1 MILSLLLGCSP
12 DPLLASIQLAEGVST
27 VVELSLDEDL
37 SSLDEA
43 WVVFGAVDGS
53 SRRLGLPL
61 SGPQA
66 GRLDLVGFKPET
78 AVQVQV
84 FALDGGR
91 ELQSELLRI
100 DTGSVPAWLPT
111 LYVESDD
118 GAPHFDGGTLLTS
131 IVTSPPAAV
140 LIDADGDYLWWT
152 ELGET
157 RQVARVRLSRDGLG
171 VVALPVNMGEESLRG
186 LIFAPWDGGEQV
198 DTDVG
203 TPHHDFVVLEDGTLG
218 LIYPDRRMV
227 DGQELSGDVL
237 VERSV
242 DGSEVEIWNAWDQLD
257 PAVDLPTLEDEGAWT
272 HANHL
277 LYDAVADEWLLGL
290 HGIRSI
296 VRLAR
301 DGSGIQ
307 TMLGGARSDYRD
319 GDGQPIELLGHHAFE
334 LTDSGIVLFENGAG
348 EDPTSRLLELSLDE
362 ASGLAEQV
370 WEYRP
375 QPELYNFALGGV
387 DRLEGGDTVTTFSV
401 NGRIDEV
408 APDGSLRWRLSAG
421 LGGTFG
427 YVEVVR
433 LPGQD

>member
-1 MILSLLLGCSP
+1 MILFLLLGCRP
-12 DPLLASIQLAEGVST
+12 DPLLASLQLAEGVST
-27 VVELSLDEDL
+27 VVELSLGEDPAD
-37 SSLDEA
+37 LDEA
-43 WVVFGAVDGS
+43 WVEFGTADGS
-53 SRRLGLPL
+53 SRTLALPL
-61 SGPQA
+61 SGTEA
-66 GRLDLVGFKPET
+66 GQLDLVGFKPES

-84 FALDGGR
+84 FAIQGGR
-91 ELQSELLRI
+91 ERQSEVLRI

-111 LYVESDD
+111 LYVEADD
-118 GAPHFDGGTLLTS
+118 GAVHFDGGTLLTS

-140 LIDADGDYLWWT
+140 LIDQDGDYLWWT

-157 RQVARVRLSRDGLG
+157 RQVARVRLSRDGAG
-171 VVALPVNMGEESLRG
+171 VVALPVNMGEQSLRG
-186 LIFAPWDGGEQV
+186 FIFAPWDGGEQI
-198 DTDVG
+198 DTQVG
-203 TPHHDFVVLEDGTLG
+203 APHHDFVVLEDGTLG
-218 LIYPDRRMV
+218 LIYQEQREV
-227 DGQELSGDVL
+227 LGQTLAGDVL

-277 LYDAVADEWLLGL
+277 LYDAAADEWLLGL

-301 DGSGIQ
+301 DGSGIR
-307 TMLGGARSDYRD
+307 TMLGGARSDYL
-319 GDGQPIELLGHHAFE
+319 GPGGEPVELLGHHGFE

-348 EDPTSRLLELSLDE
+348 EDPTSRLVELSLDE
-362 ASGLAEQV
+362 EGLVAEPI

-387 DRLEGGDTVTTFSV
+387 DRLQSGDTVTTFSV

-408 APDGSLRWRLSAG
+408 ATDGSLRWRLSAS